1 MTNRRDFL
9 KNLAQLAGAVAFTAY
24 ASYPLFAQN
33 VKSQSTQGKGERLKV
48 LIIGANGSVAR
59 VATTMFLQNTNVDL
73 KLYLRNSKRL
83 SHLKSARVEVV
94 EGNALD
100 ENALKKAMSDV
111 QVVYANLYGT
121 PTPQMARVIID
132 SMQQVGLKRLVW
144 ITSFGVYNGQYQ
156 EIPESELRRIANYIA
171 PHREEVK
178 IIESSPLDYTIIR
191 AQWFS
196 NADEID
202 YELTQKGEA
211 FKNPSGR
218 ISRKSIADLI
228 VKLCTTK
235 DFGIRQSLGIN
246 KPLR

>member
-1 MTNRRDFL
+1 
-9 KNLAQLAGAVAFTAY
+9 
-24 ASYPLFAQN
+24 
-33 VKSQSTQGKGERLKV
+33 
-48 LIIGANGSVAR
+48 
-59 VATTMFLQNTNVDL
+59 
-73 KLYLRNSKRL
+73 
-83 SHLKSARVEVV
+83 
-94 EGNALD
+94 
-100 ENALKKAMSDV
+100 MSDV
-111 QVVYANLYGT
+111 NVVYANLYGT
-121 PTPQMARVIID
+121 DTPQMARVIID

-156 EIPESELRRIANYIA
+156 EIPESELRRIANYIV

-178 IIESSPLDYTIIR
+178 IIESSLLDYTIIR

-202 YELTQKGEA
+202 YELTQKGED

-228 VKLCTTK
+228 VKLCTIK

-246 KPLR
+246 KPLK

>member
-33 VKSQSTQGKGERLKV
+33 VKSQSTQGKDERLKV

-59 VATTMFLQNTNVDL
+59 VATTMFLQNTDVDL

-111 QVVYANLYGT
+111 NVVYANLYGT
-121 PTPQMARVIID
+121 PTPQMARF
-132 SMQQVGLKRLVW
+132 SLVF
-144 ITSFGVYNGQYQ
+144 IK
-156 EIPESELRRIANYIA
+156 
-171 PHREEVK
+171 K
-178 IIESSPLDYTIIR
+178 ICPQI
-191 AQWFS
+191 
-196 NADEID
+196 
-202 YELTQKGEA
+202 KH
-211 FKNPSGR
+211 
-218 ISRKSIADLI
+218 
-228 VKLCTTK
+228 
-235 DFGIRQSLGIN
+235 
-246 KPLR
+246 KP

>member
-1 MTNRRDFL
+1 M
-9 KNLAQLAGAVAFTAY
+9 
-24 ASYPLFAQN
+24 
-33 VKSQSTQGKGERLKV
+33 
-48 LIIGANGSVAR
+48 
-59 VATTMFLQNTNVDL
+59 
-73 KLYLRNSKRL
+73 
-83 SHLKSARVEVV
+83 
-94 EGNALD
+94 
-100 ENALKKAMSDV
+100 
-111 QVVYANLYGT
+111 
-121 PTPQMARVIID
+121 
-132 SMQQVGLKRLVW
+132 W

-156 EIPESELRRIANYIA
+156 EIPESEPRCIANYIA